1 LEPYFTQEFKDTV
14 QLEERADTGAE
25 EAAALREENAWK
37 QIAKKR
43 MKPSALDGGVTAVG
57 LPK

>member
-1 LEPYFTQEFKDTV
+1 MEPYFTQEFKDTV
-14 QLEERADTGAE
+14 QLEEKADTGGE
-25 EAAALREENAWK
+25 EAAALREENTWK

-43 MKPSALDGGVTAVG
+43 IKPSADEEFTAVG

>member
-1 LEPYFTQEFKDTV
+1 ME
-14 QLEERADTGAE
+14 LEEKADTGGE

-43 MKPSALDGGVTAVG
+43 MKPSALDEEATAVG
-57 LPK
+57 VPK